1 MLISKNNPVNKV
13 MQTVRKLSKFG
24 DYEND
29 NCSIKVD
36 KFNFDID
43 DVSGNTSLCSDLM
56 KRLGIKLNSDELYE
70 EFQRICDESVGKD
83 DDKKGER

>member
-1 MLISKNNPVNKV
+1 

-29 NCSIKVD
+29 NGSIKVD

-43 DVSGNTSLCSDLM
+43 DVSGSTRLCSDLM
-56 KRLGIKLNSDELYE
+56 NRLGIKLDSDELYE
-70 EFQRICDESVGKD
+70 EFQRICDESVSKD
-83 DDKKGER
+83 DDKKGGRQDVEYRQRKL